1 MNHKLIAVL
10 MAVSTLMVSGCHK
23 ATEQKTSID
32 LKLNNFT
39 DLLLANMVEKQQAD
53 SGLIMVVSTPTGHV
67 KAASYMPCES
77 KTRLK
82 QSNIRD
88 YSSLGGQ
95 IVTCLVA
102 LEAGTLCLSDS
113 VDVGRGI
120 YMVDSIMLRDH
131 NFRIGGYGI
140 LTFHDAFV
148 RRSNIATYMAASK
161 AFGDNTELLREAYKR
176 IGYKIDYTEEGL
188 KQEKDFANVSIGN
201 YYKIDSS
208 DILEFVNAIANGGRM
223 VELSFDEGKVNVYK
237 PQIAKAENI
246 KAVRGIFE
254 DSNGFIRRKLQSK
267 VSVGVMG
274 GITQPAD
281 SVAGNCCKIE
291 LCGYFPTDNPQY
303 TVYITLYK
311 QGRVAQLGILAKAFE
326 QLIEYFYTENQN
338 N

>member
-1 MNHKLIAVL
+1 
-10 MAVSTLMVSGCHK
+10 MAVSTLIVSGCHK

-39 DLLLANMVEKQQAD
+39 DSLLANMVEKQQAD
-53 SGLIMVVSTPTGHV
+53 SGLIMVVSTPTGHI
-67 KAASYMPCES
+67 KADSCMSCES

-82 QSNIRD
+82 QSNIREH
-88 YSSLGGQ
+88 SSLGGQ
-95 IVTCLVA
+95 IATCLAA

-120 YMVDSIMLRDH
+120 YMVVDSIMLRDH
-131 NFRIGGYGI
+131 NFRIGGYGK

-148 RRSNIATYMAASK
+148 RRSNIATYLAASK
-161 AFGDNTELLREAYKR
+161 AFGDSTELLREAYKR
-176 IGYKIDYTEEGL
+176 IGYKIDYTEEDL
-188 KQEKDFANVSIGN
+188 KQKMDFANVLIGN
-201 YYKIDSS
+201 YYKINSS

-223 VELSFDEGKVNVYK
+223 VELSFDEGKANVYK

-246 KAVRGIFE
+246 KAVHAIFE
-254 DSNGFIRRKLQSK
+254 DNNGFIRRKIQAK

-274 GITQPAD
+274 GITQLAD
-281 SVAGNCCKIE
+281 LVAGNCCKIE

-311 QGRVAQLGILAKAFE
+311 QGRVAQLGILAKTFE
-326 QLIEYFYTENQN
+326 QLVEHFYPVNQN

>member
-10 MAVSTLMVSGCHK
+10 LAVSTLMVSGCHK

-39 DLLLANMVEKQQAD
+39 DSLLANMVEKQQAD
-53 SGLIMVVSTPTGHV
+53 SGLVMVVSTPTGHI
-67 KAASYMPCES
+67 KAASCMPCES
-77 KTRLK
+77 ITSLND
-82 QSNIRD
+82 SNIRE

-95 IVTCLVA
+95 IATCLAA

-120 YMVDSIMLRDH
+120 YMVDGIMLRDH
-131 NFRIGGYGI
+131 NFRIGGYGK

-148 RRSNIATYMAASK
+148 RRSNIATYMVASK

-188 KQEKDFANVSIGN
+188 KQEKDFANASIGN
-201 YYKIDSS
+201 YYKINFS

-223 VELSFDEGKVNVYK
+223 VELSFDEGEANVYK

-246 KAVRGIFE
+246 KAVRAIFE

-274 GITQPAD
+274 GITQLAD

-311 QGRVAQLGILAKAFE
+311 KGRVAQLGILEKAFE
-326 QLIEYFYTENQN
+326 QLIEYFYTGNQN

>member
-1 MNHKLIAVL
+1 MNHNLIAVL
-10 MAVSTLMVSGCHK
+10 LAVSTLMVSGCHK

-39 DLLLANMVEKQQAD
+39 DSLLANMVEKQQAD
-53 SGLIMVVSTPTGHV
+53 SGLVMVVSTPTGHI
-67 KAASYMPCES
+67 KAASHMPCES

-95 IVTCLVA
+95 IATCLAV

-131 NFRIGGYGI
+131 NFRIGGYGK
-140 LTFHDAFV
+140 LTYHDAFV

-176 IGYKIDYTEEGL
+176 IGYKIDYTEEGQ
-188 KQEKDFANVSIGN
+188 KQEKDFANASIGN

-223 VELSFDEGKVNVYK
+223 VELSFDEGKANVYK

-246 KAVRGIFE
+246 KAVRAIFE
-254 DSNGFIRRKLQSK
+254 DRNGFIRRKLQSK

-274 GITQPAD
+274 GITQQAD

-311 QGRVAQLGILAKAFE
+311 QGKVAQLGLLTKPFE
-326 QLIEYFYTENQN
+326 QLVEYFYPVNQN

>member
-1 MNHKLIAVL
+1 
-10 MAVSTLMVSGCHK
+10 MAVSTLIVSGCHK

-39 DLLLANMVEKQQAD
+39 DSLLANMVEKQQAD
-53 SGLIMVVSTPTGHV
+53 SGLIMVVSTPTGHI
-67 KAASYMPCES
+67 KAASCMSCES

-82 QSNIRD
+82 QSNIREN
-88 YSSLGGQ
+88 SSLGGQ
-95 IVTCLVA
+95 IATCLAA

-120 YMVDSIMLRDH
+120 YMVVDSIMLRDH
-131 NFRIGGYGI
+131 NFRIGGYGK

-148 RRSNIATYMAASK
+148 RRSNIATYLAASK
-161 AFGDNTELLREAYKR
+161 AFGDSTELLREAYKR
-176 IGYKIDYTEEGL
+176 IGYKIDYTEEDL
-188 KQEKDFANVSIGN
+188 KQKMDFANVSIGN
-201 YYKIDSS
+201 YYKINSS

-223 VELSFDEGKVNVYK
+223 VELSFDEGKANVYK

-246 KAVRGIFE
+246 KAVHAIFE
-254 DSNGFIRRKLQSK
+254 DNNGFIRRKIQAK

-274 GITQPAD
+274 GITQLAD
-281 SVAGNCCKIE
+281 LVAGNCCKIE

-311 QGRVAQLGILAKAFE
+311 QGRVAQLGILAKTFE
-326 QLIEYFYTENQN
+326 QLVEHFYPVNQN

>member
-10 MAVSTLMVSGCHK
+10 LAVSTLMVSGCHK

-32 LKLNNFT
+32 LKFNNFT
-39 DLLLANMVEKQQAD
+39 DSLLAYMVEKQQAD
-53 SGLIMVVSTPTGHV
+53 SGLVMIVSTPTGHI
-67 KAASYMPCES
+67 KAASCMPCES
-77 KTRLK
+77 KTSLK
-82 QSNIRD
+82 DFNIQE

-95 IVTCLVA
+95 IATCLAA
-102 LEAGTLCLSDS
+102 LEAGALCLSDS

-120 YMVDSIMLRDH
+120 YMVDRIMLRDH

-161 AFGDNTELLREAYKR
+161 AFGDNTELLQEAYKR

-201 YYKIDSS
+201 YYKINSS

-223 VELSFDEGKVNVYK
+223 VELSFDEGKANVYK

-246 KAVRGIFE
+246 KAVRAIFE

-274 GITQPAD
+274 GITQLAD
-281 SVAGNCCKIE
+281 LVTGNCCKIE
-291 LCGYFPTDNPQY
+291 LCGYFLADNPQY

-326 QLIEYFYTENQN
+326 QLMEYFYTENQN